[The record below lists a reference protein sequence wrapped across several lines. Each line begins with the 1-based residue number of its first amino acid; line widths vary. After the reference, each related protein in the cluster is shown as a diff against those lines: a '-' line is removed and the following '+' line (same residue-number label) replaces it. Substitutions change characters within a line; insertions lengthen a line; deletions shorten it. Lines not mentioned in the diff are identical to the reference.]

1 MPANDNARPQV
12 HLRLTSTEARQL
24 DDARASLR
32 LSRSDLIRLALDD
45 LYRGPRLTPHD
56 RLIPRR
62 KPFTTIAA

>member
-12 HLRLTSTEARQL
+12 HLRLTAAEARQL
-24 DDARASLR
+24 DDARTSLR

-45 LYRGPRLTPHD
+45 LFRGPRLKPQEH
-56 RLIPRR
+56 LITRR